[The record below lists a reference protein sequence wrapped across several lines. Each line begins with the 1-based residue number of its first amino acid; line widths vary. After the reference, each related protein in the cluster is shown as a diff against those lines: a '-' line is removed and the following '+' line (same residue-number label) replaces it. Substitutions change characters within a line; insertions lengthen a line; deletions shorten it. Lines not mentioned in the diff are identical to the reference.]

1 MKLRK
6 HFLLSACFAL
16 LGAGAVYAHSG
27 ATGIVKER
35 MDAMKDIGKTMKS
48 LGAMAK
54 GEAAFNADT
63 LKAAASSIKGHA
75 GNIDR
80 LFPDTKKSRKS
91 HVTEAA
97 PAIWEQKPE
106 FIALANKMA
115 EAAGGLETISS
126 RSELGGQMKAL
137 AATCKGCH
145 EKFRIK
151 KH

>member
-35 MDAMKDIGKTMKS
+35 MDPMKDIGKTMKS

-54 GEAAFNADT
+54 GEATFSSDT
-63 LKAAASSIKGHA
+63 VKAAAETITGHA
-75 GNIDR
+75 GNFDR

-97 PAIWEQKPE
+97 PAIWTNKPE
-106 FIALANKMA
+106 FLALAEKMA
-115 EAAGGLETISS
+115 EAASGLETVAQ
-126 RSELGGQMKAL
+126 RSELGSQMKTL
-137 AATCKGCH
+137 ADTCKGCH

-151 KH
+151 KN

>member
-1 MKLRK
+1 MNLRK
-6 HFLLSACFAL
+6 HLFLSLCFAL
-16 LGAGAVYAHSG
+16 LGAGAVFAHSG

-35 MDAMKDIGKTMKS
+35 MEAMKAIGKTMKA

-54 GEAAFNADT
+54 GDAAFSAAKM
-63 LKAAASSIKGHA
+63 KAASETIKGHA

-106 FIALANKMA
+106 FLTLAKKMA
-115 EAAGGLETISS
+115 EVAGGLETISS
-126 RSELGGQMKAL
+126 RNELGGQMKAL

-151 KH
+151 KK

>member
-1 MKLRK
+1 MNLRR
-6 HFLLSACFAL
+6 HFILALCFAL
-16 LGAGAVYAHSG
+16 LGAGAVFAHSG

-35 MDAMKDIGKTMKS
+35 MDAMKAIDKTMKE
-48 LGAMAK
+48 LGATAK
-54 GEAAFNADT
+54 GEAAFSAAKM
-63 LKAAASSIKGHA
+63 KAASTTIQEHA
-75 GNIDR
+75 GNCDR

-106 FIALANKMA
+106 FLALAKKMA
-115 EAAGGLETISS
+115 DAAGGLETIGSP
-126 RSELGGQMKAL
+126 SELGGQMKAL

-151 KH
+151 KN